1 MSVVWTEDDDLKVE
15 ALKYLEEQGRTGRLV
30 SADAKNVL
38 LQFDVL
44 DPWKANVFLCELMY
58 GDTSKIQEVTGI
70 KVKLIGYPH
79 KAAAEQIRDHV
90 IAINQ
95 LLNELG
101 Q

>member
-1 MSVVWTEDDDLKVE
+1 MAIVWTEEDDKKLE
-15 ALKYLEEQGRTGRLV
+15 AIKYLEKQGRAGRLV
-30 SADAKNVL
+30 GADAKNVE

-44 DPWKANVFLCELMY
+44 DPWKASVFLGELMY
-58 GDTSKIQEVTGI
+58 NESLRETTGI
-70 KVKLIGYPH
+70 KVHLIGYPH

-90 IAINQ
+90 IAINR